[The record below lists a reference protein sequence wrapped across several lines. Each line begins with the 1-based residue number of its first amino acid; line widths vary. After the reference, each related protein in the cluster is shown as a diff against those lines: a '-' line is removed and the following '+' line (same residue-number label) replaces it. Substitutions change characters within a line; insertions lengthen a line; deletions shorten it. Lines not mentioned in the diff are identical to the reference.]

1 MHISLSHY
9 SDTSISHRN
18 TKSIRTIV
26 TMRGVSGEA
35 AAPDPERRRM
45 SGREEGAEADPRG
58 GPTTR
63 SVVVEEG
70 AGRTGGSSQK
80 PLLT

>member
-1 MHISLSHY
+1 
-9 SDTSISHRN
+9 
-18 TKSIRTIV
+18 
-26 TMRGVSGEA
+26 MRGVSGEA

-63 SVVVEEG
+63 SVEAEEV
-70 AGRTGGSSQK
+70 AGRTGGSVRM
-80 PLLT
+80 PLPAWP